1 MQANVS
7 IGMMIEPS
15 YRCKRC
21 NGRITIEQLVDQKE
35 IKGQKIN
42 KQKLIKLMKEPSI
55 VERFSSALTALACT
69 FVLGA
74 NANTY

>member
-21 NGRITIEQLVDQKE
+21 NGRITIEQLVDQQE
-35 IKGQKIN
+35 IKGQKIK
-42 KQKLIKLMKEPSI
+42 KQTLIK
-55 VERFSSALTALACT
+55 
-69 FVLGA
+69 
-74 NANTY
+74 